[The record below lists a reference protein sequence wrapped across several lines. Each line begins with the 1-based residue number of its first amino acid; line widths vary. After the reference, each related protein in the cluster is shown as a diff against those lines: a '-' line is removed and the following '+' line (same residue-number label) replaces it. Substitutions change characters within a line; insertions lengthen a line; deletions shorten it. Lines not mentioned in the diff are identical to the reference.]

1 MAAHALLETARDAL
15 FLARLPPSRL
25 AWVYL
30 AIAVVSLG
38 LFVLQERSGARSG
51 RTALATWLVGSAAV
65 DVLLWALIAQPATW
79 TLYLLYTWSGVF
91 ASLVVVRFWTLLG
104 DLFSIGQAKRVFA
117 LIGAGGGAGAIGG
130 SLLARALTDYVDARH
145 LLLSSTVVLIA
156 TALATRFLLPRRKST
171 PTAERRLETVDLRWP
186 LQAVWMRPYLRRV
199 AGIVLLSAVTL
210 TLVDFLFKS
219 AVATAVPAD
228 QLGSFFATTYVVL
241 NALSLAAQFFV
252 VSWVIRRLSVNRV
265 LSVLPA
271 LVVSATV
278 GVVLGGGLLAAL
290 ALKGCDGVL
299 RHSLHRTALEVLYVP
314 LTGDLRARVKGF
326 IDVLGQR
333 GGQAAASVFIL
344 LATAFTDSL
353 TLFGVAVILLGLSWI
368 RVASTLEA
376 HYLDLFRE
384 ALSGVA
390 MRTRLDFPD
399 MDLASLETLL
409 THLNSADDSEVI
421 AALDMFAE
429 QERSHLIPALVLYH
443 PSDAVV
449 LRALELFTVSGRQD
463 FLAILGRLLEHD
475 APAVRAAALRAHAW
489 AFGPRQELYVR
500 FADDPSPIVC
510 ATARVGL
517 VSYGAGEPAQQ
528 ARAAIDTFAESGTHD
543 ERLALARAIRY
554 SPGAVYG
561 DVLQRLADTHEM
573 DTRIAVI
580 QAMREI
586 LSARFIPVLVPM
598 LPIRA
603 LRKEARA
610 TLVAI
615 GTESLT
621 QLDAILGAPETDP
634 DVRLHVPRTIGF
646 FPPRAAAEVLLRHL
660 ESADEGTI
668 TYRILRAIGR
678 CRAADPQLP
687 LDGAVLG
694 RRLERI
700 LAETFRLLDRRLT
713 LETDPPSSARHPG
726 PNMPVRDLLM
736 DLLRHR
742 QALATE
748 RLFRLVGLLYPS
760 EDARSLYRGVHDA
773 SPKVR
778 DSSRELLEHLLEPPL
793 QGAVLALVDDIA
805 DADRLAR
812 AQPYYVPPKLGY
824 LEALNDLLD
833 HGDAGTVGLVAYHIA
848 EIGAA
853 GLTPRLEQLRTSSNP
868 TVVTAVRRAL
878 RQIGGGTTDG
888 Q

>member
-15 FLARLPPSRL
+15 FLARLPPSQL

-38 LFVLQERSGARSG
+38 LFVLQERDGARSG
-51 RTALATWLVGSAAV
+51 RAALAVWLTGSAVV

-104 DLFSIGQAKRVFA
+104 DLFSISQAKRVFA
-117 LIGAGGGAGAIGG
+117 LIGAGGGSGAIAG
-130 SLLARALTDYVDARH
+130 SLLARALSDYVDPRH
-145 LLLSSTVVLIA
+145 LLLASACVLVA
-156 TALATRFLLPRRKST
+156 TAVAVRWLLPRRKST
-171 PTAERRLETVDLRWP
+171 PASERRIEAVDLRWP

-219 AVATAVPAD
+219 AVVTTVPAD
-228 QLGSFFATTYVVL
+228 QLGSFFATTYLVL
-241 NALSLAAQFFV
+241 NALSLAAQLFV
-252 VSWVIRRLSVNRV
+252 VSWIIRSLSVNRV

-271 LVVSATV
+271 LVVSATA
-278 GVVLGGGLLAAL
+278 GLVLGGGLVAAL
-290 ALKGCDGVL
+290 VLKSCDGVL

-314 LTGDLRARVKGF
+314 LTGDLRARVKGL

-333 GGQAAASVFIL
+333 GGQAAASVLIL
-344 LATAFTDSL
+344 IATAFSDSL
-353 TLFGVAVILLGLSWI
+353 LVFGVVVIGLGIAWI
-368 RVASTLEA
+368 RVAATLEA

-409 THLNSADDSEVI
+409 AHLNSADDSEVI

-429 QERSHLIPALVLYH
+429 QGRSHLIPALVLYH

-449 LRALELFTVSGRQD
+449 LRALELFTLSGRQD

-475 APAVRAAALRAHAW
+475 VPAVRAAALRAHAW
-489 AFGPRQELYVR
+489 AFGPRQELYER
-500 FADDPSPIVC
+500 FSDDPSPIVC
-510 ATARVGL
+510 ATALVGL
-517 VSYGAGEPAQQ
+517 VSYGGGDAAQG
-528 ARAAIDTFAESGTHD
+528 ARAAIDGFAESGTHD

-561 DVLQRLADTHEM
+561 DVLCQLADTQDT
-573 DTRIAVI
+573 DTRIAVV

-598 LPIRA
+598 LPVRA

-615 GTESLT
+615 GTESLAH
-621 QLDAILGAPETDP
+621 LDAILGDPETDP

-646 FPPRAAAEVLLRHL
+646 FPPRAASEVLLRHL
-660 ESADEGTI
+660 ESANEGTI

-678 CRAADPQLP
+678 CRAADPSLR
-687 LDGAVLG
+687 LDETVLR
-694 RRLERI
+694 RRLERT

-713 LETDPPSSARHPG
+713 LETGAPG
-726 PNMPVRDLLM
+726 TTRTPGRDMQVRPLLM

-760 EDARSLYRGVHDA
+760 EDARSLYRGVHDP

-805 DADRLAR
+805 DKDRLAR
-812 AQPYYVPPKLGY
+812 AHPYYIQPRLGY
-824 LEALNDLLD
+824 LEALTDLLD
-833 HGDAGTVGLVAYHIA
+833 HGDPGTMGLVAYHIA
-848 EIGAA
+848 EIGAV
-853 GLTPRLEQLRTSSNP
+853 GLAPRLERLRASSDP
-868 TVVTAVRRAL
+868 PVATAARHAL
-878 RQIGGGTTDG
+878 REMGQVTTHE

>member
-1 MAAHALLETARDAL
+1 M
-15 FLARLPPSRL
+15 

-30 AIAVVSLG
+30 AIAVVILG
-38 LFVLQERSGARSG
+38 LFVLHERSHARSG
-51 RTALATWLVGSAAV
+51 RAALAAWLAGSAVV
-65 DVLLWALIAQPATW
+65 DVLLWVLIAQPATW
-79 TLYLLYTWSGVF
+79 TLYVLYTWSGVF

-104 DLFSIGQAKRVFA
+104 DLFSISQAKRVFA
-117 LIGAGGGAGAIGG
+117 FIGAGGAVGAIGG
-130 SLLARALTDYVDARH
+130 SLIARALTDYLQPRH
-145 LLLSSTVVLIA
+145 LLLTSALVLVA
-156 TALATRFLLPRRKST
+156 TALATRFLLPRRQST
-171 PTAERRLETVDLRWP
+171 PAAERRVESVDLRWP
-186 LQAVWMRPYLRRV
+186 LQAVWLRPYLRRV

-210 TLVDFLFKS
+210 TLMDFLFKS
-219 AVATAVPAD
+219 AVAAAVPPD
-228 QLGSFFATTYVVL
+228 ELGSFFATTYLVL
-241 NALSLAAQFFV
+241 NALSLGAQLFV

-271 LVVSATV
+271 TL
-278 GVVLGGGLLAAL
+278 GVVLGGGLLAVL

-299 RHSLHRTALEVLYVP
+299 RHSLHRTALEVLSVP
-314 LTGDLRARVKGF
+314 LTGDLRARVKGL

-333 GGQAAASVFIL
+333 GGQAVASLFIL
-344 LATAFTDSL
+344 VVTALSNNLAV
-353 TLFGVAVILLGLSWI
+353 FGVAVILLGVGWL
-368 RVASTLEA
+368 RVAATLEA

-429 QERSHLIPALVLYH
+429 QERGHLIPALVLYH

-449 LRALELFTVSGRQD
+449 LRALELFTLSGRQD

-475 APAVRAAALRAHAW
+475 APVVRAAALRAHAW

-500 FADDPSPIVC
+500 FSDDPSPIVC
-510 ATARVGL
+510 ATALVGL
-517 VSYGAGEPAQQ
+517 VSYGAGDA
-528 ARAAIDTFAESGTHD
+528 ARAAREAIDAFAESGSHD

-561 DVLQRLADTHEM
+561 DVLLRLAETSEI
-573 DTRIAVI
+573 DTRIAVV

-586 LSARFIPVLVPM
+586 LSAHFIPVLVPL
-598 LPIRA
+598 LPVRA

-615 GTESLT
+615 GTESLV
-621 QLDAILGAPETDP
+621 QLDEILGDPETDP

-646 FPPRAAAEVLLRHL
+646 FPPRAAAAVLMRHL
-660 ESADEGTI
+660 ETAEEGTI

-678 CRAADPQLP
+678 CRAADPELP
-687 LDGAVLG
+687 LDEAVLG
-694 RRLERI
+694 RRLEYI
-700 LAETFRLLDRRLT
+700 LGETFRLLDRRLT
-713 LETDPPSSARHPG
+713 LETGAGTDAGPP
-726 PNMPVRDLLM
+726 MPVRDLLI

-760 EDARSLYRGVHDA
+760 EDARSLYRGAHDP

-793 QGAVLALVDDIA
+793 QGAIWAISSTISPMSIDWH
-805 DADRLAR
+805 AR
-812 AQPYYVPPKLGY
+812 IRTTCDPSSA
-824 LEALNDLLD
+824 
-833 HGDAGTVGLVAYHIA
+833 I
-848 EIGAA
+848 
-853 GLTPRLEQLRTSSNP
+853 LRRSP
-868 TVVTAVRRAL
+868 TCSTMAIPAP
-878 RQIGGGTTDG
+878 
-888 Q
+888 